1 MEQNNVIEEK
11 LQESRLV
18 PLLVHRHL
26 KTRKQSQE
34 SYCPVVT
41 YDGITNNPEYKQRPM
56 RHY

>member
-11 LQESRLV
+11 LQESV

>member
-1 MEQNNVIEEK
+1 MEQSNVIEEK
-11 LQESRLV
+11 LQESK

-41 YDGITNNPEYKQRPM
+41 YDGITKNPEYKQRPM

>member
-1 MEQNNVIEEK
+1 MEQSNVIEEK
-11 LQESRLV
+11 LQESK

-41 YDGITNNPEYKQRPM
+41 FDGVTPNPEYRSKPL
-56 RHY
+56 RH